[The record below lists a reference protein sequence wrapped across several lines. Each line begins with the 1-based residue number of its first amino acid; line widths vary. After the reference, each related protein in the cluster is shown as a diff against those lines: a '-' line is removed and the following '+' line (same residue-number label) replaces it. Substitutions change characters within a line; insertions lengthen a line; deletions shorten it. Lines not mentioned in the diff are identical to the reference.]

1 MYIDVYLHQFAGLYP
16 CFVAVDGQAGRAG
29 HASLPHQT
37 QVNNSTAQHQ
47 HYVSYVSAY
56 KVNFF
61 SKPSQRREEGCF
73 FCGAIAS
80 TLSLLQV
87 LHLFFNGCDVR
98 NLAGRFARAANVCVP
113 DISQNPLNA
122 PPSSTFVDLY
132 MDSKLYVLHYFISS
146 FVSRHNLTS
155 SKTCTCEAGFRIK
168 RIKEKC

>member
-1 MYIDVYLHQFAGLYP
+1 MANIHFFRFRYLNLKEYQKWPHFYSNESDNQLENTGVLADLLHLPFA
-16 CFVAVDGQAGRAG
+16 
-29 HASLPHQT
+29 
-37 QVNNSTAQHQ
+37 
-47 HYVSYVSAY
+47 
-56 KVNFF
+56 
-61 SKPSQRREEGCF
+61 
-73 FCGAIAS
+73 
-80 TLSLLQV
+80 LQV

-132 MDSKLYVLHYFISS
+132 MDSNFFVLHYFISS

-168 RIKEKC
+168 RIKDKC